1 MQSQVEGHDLSGA
14 ATTYTHS
21 TKSKW
26 LYHLIDLITVLAF
39 WISIYKTRLCKKNWK
54 KVLLNLIDFV
64 FSKWDTTGCIT
75 SSSVH
80 MLTYNK
86 VYIKSCSK
94 KVRLYIGTYV
104 QLLIKKLHK
113 AFVWLVRWQQLVK
126 MTFWRSNWKTAETAD
141 LLGFSQKGINRVY
154 RELSEKTENLPWA
167 AVCWT

>member
-1 MQSQVEGHDLSGA
+1 MQQPHKRREIVLVLQLICRAKLKDTICLELPPHTHTVPKASAFIILLTLLQCLPSG
-14 ATTYTHS
+14 
-21 TKSKW
+21 
-26 LYHLIDLITVLAF
+26 LAY
-39 WISIYKTRLCKKNWK
+39 IKQDYVKKTEK

-64 FSKWDTTGCIT
+64 FSKRDTTGCIT

-126 MTFWRSNWKTAETAD
+126 MT
-141 LLGFSQKGINRVY
+141 
-154 RELSEKTENLPWA
+154 
-167 AVCWT
+167 C